1 MCPVKNLRKNKLSVS
16 IGAVLLMS
24 SMSSQAQNA
33 QQDDSVGILEELVV
47 TATKRAQTLQ
57 STPIAVSVVTRDE
70 IAKAEIKDVFDLQAT
85 VPSLQVSQSSST
97 IGAGFAIRGFGGIS
111 SNAGI
116 EPSVGVFIDGIYRSR
131 SSAQIS
137 DFANIERVEVLRG
150 PQSTLFGKNASVG
163 VVSILTR
170 EPEFE
175 AKSDVY
181 ATLGDNSTIRLKGNF
196 TGPINESLAYR
207 VVANFNQRDGYATN
221 LETGSDLNDRDRWGI
236 QGQLLYAPDDDLRIR
251 IIADYDEIDERCCL
265 TSNIVSGPVTDFL
278 VGALGN
284 FVDEDPFSFDGFTN
298 LDPVNE
304 VENAGVSIHIDK
316 TLAFADFTSI
326 TSYRTTD
333 SFTFNDAD
341 ATSADIVT
349 SSNTGDVETFTQEF
363 RLTSKD
369 SDSTLSWLVGASY
382 FDETIEFPGE
392 FLYGND
398 FRAFANGLSG
408 NGLTLVEAALGLP
421 IGSAFGL
428 AGQGPIE
435 QRGQDNQSFSLFGN
449 LDWNINDQ
457 LTATIGLSYIDDE
470 KEAFLTQVNTDVFS
484 GLDFV
489 AIGFAGALSGLGL
502 NPNDPAAVGAFAAAN
517 PGAFAAIQAGAQ
529 NPVTNP
535 LLGLSALQFNP
546 PFLDFPN
553 SVENGRSSDDKVTYN
568 LRLAYDINDHVSVY
582 GSYSTG
588 FKATSFNLSRNSR
601 PLPSDFIPGSPV
613 TNPAPSP
620 IRDAGLAVAN
630 LTTGTRFAAPEETEV
645 FELGLKAQ
653 LSNLS
658 VNVAIFDQIVE
669 DFQSNIFT
677 GVGFALSNAGEQS
690 TSGVEIDGRWAVND
704 ALTISFGGAFYDPEF
719 DSFVDSPS
727 GDLSG
732 ERPAGVSRT
741 STSLAFNYNFQ
752 LSAAEGFVRA
762 DWQHSGATNYTDNP
776 ALQQLIGFQREFDLV
791 NASIGFTWPSQ
802 TSVTLWGRNILDE
815 QYITGAF
822 PAIAQGGSV
831 SGFTNQPASYGI
843 TIRQRF

>member
-1 MCPVKNLRKNKLSVS
+1 MRPIKKFSRNRLCLSIS
-16 IGAVLLMS
+16 AVLLMS
-24 SMSSQAQNA
+24 SMSLHAQNA
-33 QQDDSVGILEELVV
+33 QQDDNTGTLEELVV

-57 STPIAVSVVTRDE
+57 STPIAVSVVTRDD
-70 IAKAEIKDVFDLQAT
+70 IDKAEIKDVFDLQAT
-85 VPSLQVSQSSST
+85 VPSLQVGQGSST
-97 IGAGFAIRGFGGIS
+97 IGAGFVIRGFGGIS

-137 DFANIERVEVLRG
+137 DFSNVERVEVLRG

-170 EPEFE
+170 KPEFE
-175 AKSDVY
+175 SKTDLS
-181 ATLGDNSTIRLKGNF
+181 ATVGDNSTIRLNGNF
-196 TGPINESLAYR
+196 TGPISDTVAYR
-207 VVANFNQRDGYATN
+207 VSANINKRDGYATN
-221 LETGSDLNDRDRWGI
+221 LESGSDINDRDRWGI
-236 QGQLLYAPDDDLRIR
+236 QGQLLYAPNDDLKIR
-251 IIADYDEIDERCCL
+251 VIADYDEIDESCCL
-265 TSNIVSGPVTDFL
+265 TANIVSGPVTDFV
-278 VGALGN
+278 VGSLGR
-284 FVDEDPFSFDGFTN
+284 FVDEDPFSFNGFSN
-298 LDPVNE
+298 LDPVNQI
-304 VENAGVSIHIDK
+304 ENAGLSVHIDK

-341 ATSADIVT
+341 ATSADIAT
-349 SSNTGDVETFTQEF
+349 SLNTGDVETLTQEF
-363 RLTSKD
+363 RLASKD
-369 SDSTLSWLVGASY
+369 TASQFSWLVGASY
-382 FDETIEFPGE
+382 FDETIDFPGD

-398 FRAFANGLSG
+398 FRAFADGLSG
-408 NGLTLVEAALGLP
+408 NGLTLAEAALGLP
-421 IGSAFGL
+421 IGSTFGQS
-428 AGQGPIE
+428 GQGPSE
-435 QRGQDNQSFSLFGN
+435 QRGQDNQSFSVFGN
-449 LDWNINDQ
+449 LDWNLTDQ
-457 LTATIGLSYIDDE
+457 LTATVGLSYIDDQ
-470 KEAFLTQVNTDVFS
+470 KEAFLSQVNTDVFS

-489 AIGFAGALSGLGL
+489 ALGFGGILSGFGI
-502 NPNDPAAVGAFAAAN
+502 NPRDPAAIGAFAAAN
-517 PGAFAAIQAGAQ
+517 PGVFAAIQASAQ
-529 NPVTNP
+529 NPATNP
-535 LLGLSALQFNP
+535 LLGLRGLQFNP

-553 SVENGRSSDDKVTYN
+553 SVEDGKSSDDKVTYN
-568 LRLAYDINDHVSVY
+568 VRLAYDVNDSVSVY
-582 GSYSTG
+582 ASYATG

-601 PLPSDFIPGSPV
+601 PSPSDFIPGSPV
-613 TNPAPSP
+613 TGPASSP

-653 LSNLS
+653 FDTVSL
-658 VNVAIFDQIVE
+658 NVAVFDQIVE

-690 TSGVEIDGRWAVND
+690 TSGVEIDGRWAVNN
-704 ALTISFGGAFYDPEF
+704 ALTVSFGGAFYDPKF
-719 DSFVDSPS
+719 DSFVNSPS

-741 STSLAFNYNFQ
+741 STSLAFNYDFQ
-752 LSAAEGFVRA
+752 ISDIEGFVRA

-776 ALQQLIGFQREFDLV
+776 SLQQLIGFQREFDLV
-791 NASIGFTWPSQ
+791 NASIGFTWPSS

-822 PAIAQGGSV
+822 PAIAQSGSV
-831 SGFTNQPASYGI
+831 SGFANQPASYGV

>member
-1 MCPVKNLRKNKLSVS
+1 MNSIKKFSKNKLSAS
-16 IGAVLLMS
+16 ISAALLMS
-24 SMSSQAQNA
+24 SLSTQAQNA
-33 QQDDSVGILEELVV
+33 QQDDNINMLEELVV

-57 STPIAVSVVTRDE
+57 NTPIAISVVTRDD
-70 IAKAEIKDVFDLQAT
+70 IDKAEIRDVFDLQAT
-85 VPSLQVSQSSST
+85 VPSLQVGQGSST
-97 IGAGFAIRGFGGIS
+97 IGTGFVIRGFGGIS

-137 DFANIERVEVLRG
+137 DFSNIERVEVLRG

-175 AKSDVY
+175 SEADIS
-181 ATLGDNSTIRLKGNF
+181 ATVGDNSTIRLNGNF
-196 TGPINESLAYR
+196 TGPITDNLAYR
-207 VVANFNQRDGYATN
+207 VAANINQRDGYATN
-221 LETGSDLNDRDRWGI
+221 LETGSDINDRDRWGI
-236 QGQLLYAPDDDLRIR
+236 QGQLLYAPNDDFKIR
-251 IIADYDEIDERCCL
+251 VIADYDEIDESCCL
-265 TSNIVSGPVTDFL
+265 TANIVSGPVTDF
-278 VGALGN
+278 VIGGLGR

-298 LDPVNE
+298 LDPVNQ

-349 SSNTGDVETFTQEF
+349 SLNIGEVETFSQEF
-363 RLTSKD
+363 RLA
-369 SDSTLSWLVGASY
+369 STDTASEFSWLVGASY
-382 FDETIEFPGE
+382 FDETIDVPGD

-408 NGLTLVEAALGLP
+408 NGLTLAEAALGLP

-428 AGQGPIE
+428 PGQGPSE
-435 QRGQDNQSFSLFGN
+435 QRGQDNQSFSVFGN
-449 LDWNINDQ
+449 LDWNLTDQ
-457 LTATIGLSYIDDE
+457 LTATIGLSYIDDQ
-470 KEAFLTQVNTDVFS
+470 KEAFLSQVNTDAFS

-489 AIGFAGALSGLGL
+489 AIGFAGALARLGI
-502 NPNDPAAVGAFAAAN
+502 NPRDAAAVGAFAAAN
-517 PGAFAAIQAGAQ
+517 PSAFAAIQAGAQ
-529 NPVTNP
+529 NPATNP
-535 LLGLSALQFNP
+535 LLGLRGLQFNP

-553 SVENGRSSDDKVTYN
+553 SVENGKSSDDKVTYN
-568 LRLAYDINDHVSVY
+568 LRLAYDLSDNISAY

-601 PLPSDFIPGSPV
+601 PSPSDFIPGSPV
-613 TNPAPSP
+613 TSPSSSP

-630 LTTGTRFAAPEETEV
+630 LNTGTRFAAPEETKV

-653 LSNLS
+653 FDS
-658 VNVAIFDQIVE
+658 VSLNIAIFDQIVE

-690 TSGVEIDGRWAVND
+690 TKGVEIDGRWAINN
-704 ALTISFGGAFYDPEF
+704 ALTVSFGGAFYDPKF
-719 DSFVDSPS
+719 DSFVNSPS

-741 STSLAFNYNFQ
+741 STSLAFNYDFRI
-752 LSAAEGFVRA
+752 SSIEGFVRA

-776 ALQQLIGFQREFDLV
+776 SLQQLIGFQREFDLV
-791 NASIGFTWPSQ
+791 NASIGFAWPSN

-822 PAIAQGGSV
+822 PAVAQSGSV
-831 SGFTNQPASYGI
+831 SGFANQPASYGI